1 MLSATTARLA
11 SICSHYSAPFW
22 GKASPNCSDYL
33 LRPTS
38 RLMDCRGLQDGA
50 QQGGAQRGAHGNG
63 QLIHHS
69 FGLHSLS
76 HPKPRRPLAGL
87 EKYQP
92 KRGRHLSRSDSTVL
106 RIGYLVRKRVVRS
119 VVRTE
124 TYLLRTMLRA
134 HCVRIDSPSRQAGH
148 QPARGDS
155 RSQCA
160 SGIHGLVSKQV
171 SMKMSADGTDLET
184 NNLRQP

>member
-1 MLSATTARLA
+1 M
-11 SICSHYSAPFW
+11 
-22 GKASPNCSDYL
+22 
-33 LRPTS
+33 
-38 RLMDCRGLQDGA
+38 
-50 QQGGAQRGAHGNG
+50 
-63 QLIHHS
+63 
-69 FGLHSLS
+69 
-76 HPKPRRPLAGL
+76 
-87 EKYQP
+87 
-92 KRGRHLSRSDSTVL
+92 SRSDSTVL